1 LLKEL
6 WTKIKGAGK
15 AVLGKIKGLL

>member
-6 WTKIKGAGK
+6 WKKIKGAGK

>member
-6 WTKIKGAGK
+6 WTKMKGAGK